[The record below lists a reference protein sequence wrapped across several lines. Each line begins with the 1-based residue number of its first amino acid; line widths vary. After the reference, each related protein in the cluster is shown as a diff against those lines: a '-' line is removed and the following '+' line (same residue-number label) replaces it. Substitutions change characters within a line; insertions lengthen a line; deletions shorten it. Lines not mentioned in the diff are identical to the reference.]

1 MTAPA
6 PIAAPPRKR
15 TRLIVWLAV
24 TAGLLVVAGANW
36 HLVHVAMTSQP
47 DCIEHLRPGHGDA
60 ERGLFSAAQSSCS
73 PKPRR

>member
-6 PIAAPPRKR
+6 TTAAPVRKR
-15 TRLIVWLAV
+15 GRLIVWLAV
-24 TAGLLVVAGANW
+24 TAGLLVFAGANW

-73 PKPRR
+73 PKPR